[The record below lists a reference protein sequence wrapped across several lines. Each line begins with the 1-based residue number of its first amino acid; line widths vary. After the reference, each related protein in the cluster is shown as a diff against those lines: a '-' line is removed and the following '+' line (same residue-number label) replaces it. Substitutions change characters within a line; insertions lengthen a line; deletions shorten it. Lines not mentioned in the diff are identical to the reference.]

1 MDLYLYPSVGAVY
14 LSDPDNTPKPE
25 QATTPEL
32 ATPFIYY
39 LVRKYR
45 LRGMGSKGIF
55 KISVPESDRLT
66 KKIIC
71 MKDLHKYL
79 RNDVT
84 GDELKV
90 SSPAFLTS
98 IANELF
104 MTNRSRKLNMIF
116 VAYKTMMDD
125 IRRLKAYKTLIRKI
139 PPYTVIIKPINTE
152 RQLAFIA
159 DVAVKSR
166 HLNIEFPKA
175 EIYYR
180 FLFGMK
186 EELGEAVREM
196 FINNVNFSNDP
207 SDERTQTIKI
217 DGAFV
222 TLKSTINRVRMI
234 FDMADMIRDAIVKEV
249 PVAVM
254 HALE

>member
-1 MDLYLYPSVGAVY
+1 MDLYLYPSLGAVY
-14 LSDPDNTPKPE
+14 LSDPDNNPKPE

-45 LRGMGSKGIF
+45 LRGMRSKGIF

-71 MKDLHKYL
+71 MKDLNKYL
-79 RNDVT
+79 RDNVK

-98 IANELF
+98 VANELF
-104 MTNRSRKLNMIF
+104 MTNRSRKLNTVF

-125 IRRLKAYKTLIRKI
+125 IRRLKAYKTLIRRI
-139 PPYTVIIKPINTE
+139 PPYTVTIKPINTE
-152 RQLAFIA
+152 RRPAFIA

-166 HLNIEFPKA
+166 HLSIEFSKA

-180 FLFGMK
+180 SLFGMK

-196 FINNVNFSNDP
+196 FINNVNFSNTP
-207 SDERTQTIKI
+207 PDERTQTIKI
-217 DGAFV
+217 DGTFV
-222 TLKSTINRVRMI
+222 ASTNRVRVI